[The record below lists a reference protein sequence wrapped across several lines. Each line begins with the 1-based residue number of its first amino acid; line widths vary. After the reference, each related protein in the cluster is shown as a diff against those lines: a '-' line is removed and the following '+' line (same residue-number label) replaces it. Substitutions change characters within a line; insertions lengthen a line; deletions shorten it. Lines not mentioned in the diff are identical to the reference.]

1 MAPVILFAVLAGLPV
16 LNAVLLRVNAI
27 VLFTSI
33 AIGNFLLLYLSDDV
47 ILAVNAFT
55 KAPNVTMIVQLTLLL
70 LPVVLAFIFMRKTIG
85 RGAFL
90 LHVVPIIGCGLSLA
104 LLALPIFS
112 GEVQAQV
119 FGLEYGNILKN
130 SQDLVLSITAIMVL
144 LLMFHSNRGHDDKH
158 KKKHR

>member
-16 LNAVLLRVNAI
+16 LNAVLFRINAI

-55 KAPNVTMIVQLTLLL
+55 KSPNVSLVVQLVLLL
-70 LPVVLAFIFMRKTIG
+70 APVVLAFVFMRKTIG

-90 LHVVPIIGCGLSLA
+90 LHLVPIIGCGLSVA

-112 GEVQAQV
+112 NEIQSQI
-119 FGLEYGNILKN
+119 FGMEYGSVLKN

-158 KKKHR
+158 KKKH